1 MKGLIS
7 TFSGLED
14 RTVKSFIAVDV
25 STSSG
30 LEDRTVKSFIAVD
43 VSLGNSAGVISWSV
57 MVDVSDDA
65 SVELMLRFDFM
76 DDGSRG
82 SQKSLK
88 ARYEP
93 RPPRRL
99 IFLVS
104 ARFLIIQ
111 W

>member
-1 MKGLIS
+1 MI
-7 TFSGLED
+7 
-14 RTVKSFIAVDV
+14 
-25 STSSG
+25 
-30 LEDRTVKSFIAVD
+30 
-43 VSLGNSAGVISWSV
+43 
-57 MVDVSDDA
+57 VDVSDDA
-65 SVELMLRFDFM
+65 SAELMLRFDFM

-82 SQKSLK
+82 SQNSLK